1 MTIST
6 RHQSYVLGGTG
17 HEHER
22 LIRQAKIFKP
32 FTERLFRNAGV
43 ARGQRVLDI
52 GSGVGDVAMLVA
64 EMVGPTG
71 EVVGVERDASTL
83 TKARSR
89 VAEARLRN
97 VSFVATDASQV
108 VSEVNNKPFDAIV
121 GRLILEYLPDP
132 GAVLR
137 SLSKLVRPGGII
149 VIQDCYWAPL
159 LQLTAGLPLWT
170 KCATLIHQTFERSGA
185 HMDMEHR
192 LYRAFLGASLQAPK
206 VMIEI
211 PIGDSPD
218 IRRWVY
224 DLFCTLFPQMQKHN
238 LLTAGVGEL
247 ESLLSR
253 LEAELDRTRTFAAC
267 PGLGSLVT
275 SCLTTGR

>member
-1 MTIST
+1 MTISSPG
-6 RHQSYVLGGTG
+6 QSYVLGGTG

-22 LIRQAKIFKP
+22 LIRQARIFNP
-32 FTERLFRNAGV
+32 STERLFRNAGV

-64 EMVGPTG
+64 KLVGPTG
-71 EVVGVERDASTL
+71 EVVGVERDANTL
-83 TKARSR
+83 TKARTR
-89 VAEARLRN
+89 AAEAQLRN
-97 VSFVATDASQV
+97 ISFVATDVNQIA
-108 VSEVNNKPFDAIV
+108 SEVNNKPFDVIV
-121 GRLILEYLPDP
+121 GRLILEYVPDP

-137 SLSKLVRPGGII
+137 SLSTLIRPGGII

-159 LQLTAGLPLWT
+159 LQLTARLPLWT

-185 HMDMEHR
+185 IMDMEHR
-192 LYRAFLGASLQAPK
+192 LYRAFLDASLPNPK

-211 PIGDSPD
+211 PVGNSPD

-224 DLFCTLFPQMQKHN
+224 DLFCTLFPQMQGHD
-238 LLTAGVGEL
+238 LPTAEVGEI

-253 LEAELDRTRTFAAC
+253 LETELDRTKNFAAC
-267 PGLGSLVT
+267 PGLIGVWSQLA
-275 SCLTTGR
+275 

>member
-1 MTIST
+1 MYSAPILFCSICSLICFSARGVLQLRKQQSGDQLRRGRTDPD
-6 RHQSYVLGGTG
+6 QSYVLGGTG

-121 GRLILEYLPDP
+121 GKLILEYLPDP

-159 LQLTAGLPLWT
+159 LQLTAAFHYG
-170 KCATLIHQTFERSGA
+170 RSVP
-185 HMDMEHR
+185 HS
-192 LYRAFLGASLQAPK
+192 F
-206 VMIEI
+206 
-211 PIGDSPD
+211 
-218 IRRWVY
+218 IRRLSALAPIWTWSIVFTEPSWVRPY
-224 DLFCTLFPQMQKHN
+224 
-238 LLTAGVGEL
+238 
-247 ESLLSR
+247 R
-253 LEAELDRTRTFAAC
+253 LRK
-267 PGLGSLVT
+267 
-275 SCLTTGR
+275 